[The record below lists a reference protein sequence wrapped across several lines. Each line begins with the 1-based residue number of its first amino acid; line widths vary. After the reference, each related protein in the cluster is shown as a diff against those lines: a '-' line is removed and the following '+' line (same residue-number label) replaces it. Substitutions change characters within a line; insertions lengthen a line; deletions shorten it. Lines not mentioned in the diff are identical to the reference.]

1 MKIAEI
7 IAYPLSFRV
16 TQNKGVTLGLG
27 KTIKRDTI
35 VVKVVTEDGI
45 VGWGESHHG
54 RAPGAVAH
62 LINTTLRELIIGMDA
77 REIVKAWTR
86 IYRMQIASHGLGT
99 ATSLAMS
106 GIDTALWD
114 IKGKMANMP
123 LYRLLGGSSAR
134 IDAYA
139 GGISLGYQE
148 PQSLVE
154 EVRPLVEMGYRA
166 VKLRV
171 GDNVAADISR
181 VRAVREAF
189 GDSLTILVDANTAYS
204 LKDVRK
210 VMPAYEDLNVGWLE
224 EPFAPA
230 DFYNYAQAKQL
241 GNVPLAAGENHYTRY
256 EFTKVIED
264 CSITIL
270 QPDVS
275 KTGGVTEIM
284 RIAAMASGWK
294 IPINPHTCTTS
305 LNMAATIHVLASID
319 NAGYFEADVA
329 IENPFRTEMT
339 SSPYELGKDG
349 CVAALD
355 KPGLG
360 VEVDEHFIASHP
372 LIDGPC
378 FV

>member
-1 MKIAEI
+1 MKIAEVV
-7 IAYPLSFRV
+7 AYPLSFRV
-16 TQNKGVTLGLG
+16 TQGKGVSLGLG
-27 KTIKRDTI
+27 RTIKRDTV

-62 LINTTLRELIIGMDA
+62 LVNTTLRELILGMDA
-77 REIVKAWTR
+77 REIVKVWSR
-86 IYRMQIASHGLGT
+86 IYRMQISSHGLGT
-99 ATSLAMS
+99 ATAIAMS

-123 LYRLLGGSSAR
+123 LYRLLGGSSAS

-139 GGISLGYQE
+139 GGISLGYQP
-148 PQSLVE
+148 PQALVE

-166 VKLRV
+166 VKLRI
-171 GDNVAADISR
+171 GDNVADDLRR
-181 VRAVREAF
+181 VEAVRKAF
-189 GDSLTILVDANTAYS
+189 GDDLTILTDANTAYT

-210 VMPAYEDLNVGWLE
+210 AMPALEALNVGWLE

-230 DFYNYAQAKQL
+230 DAYNYAQAKLL
-241 GNVPLAAGENHYTRY
+241 GNVPLAAGENHYTRH

-264 CSITIL
+264 RSITIL

-275 KTGGVTEIM
+275 KTGGVTEVM
-284 RIAAMASGWK
+284 RIAAMASAWK
-294 IPINPHTCTTS
+294 LPINPHTCTTS

-339 SSPYELGKDG
+339 SLPYELSADG
-349 CVAALD
+349 RVVPQE

-360 VEVDEHFIASHP
+360 IEVDEKFIASHP

>member
-1 MKIAEI
+1 MKIAQVV
-7 IAYPLSFRV
+7 AYPISFRV
-16 TQNKGVTLGLG
+16 TQEKGVSLGLG
-27 KTIKRDTI
+27 RTIKRDTV
-35 VVKVVTEDGI
+35 VVKVVTEDGV

-77 REIVKAWTR
+77 REIVKVWNR
-86 IYRMQIASHGLGT
+86 IYRMQISSHGLGT
-99 ATSLAMS
+99 ATTIAMS

-123 LYRLLGGSSAR
+123 LYRLLGGCNAP

-139 GGISLGYQE
+139 GGISLGYQ
-148 PQSLVE
+148 PPADLVE
-154 EVRPLVEMGYRA
+154 EVRVLVETGYRA

-171 GDNVAADISR
+171 GDNVPDDLRR
-181 VRAVREAF
+181 VEAVREAF
-189 GDSLTILVDANTAYS
+189 GDDLTILVDANTAYT

-210 VMPAYEDLNVGWLE
+210 AMPAFEALDVGWLE
-224 EPFAPA
+224 EPFSPA
-230 DFYNYAQAKQL
+230 DAYNYAQAKLL
-241 GNVPLAAGENHYTRY
+241 GNVPLAAGENHYTRH
-256 EFTKVIED
+256 EFTQVIED
-264 CSITIL
+264 RSITIF

-275 KTGGVTEIM
+275 KTGGVTEVM

-339 SSPYELGKDG
+339 GLPYELSAEG
-349 CVAALD
+349 CVVPLEA
-355 KPGLG
+355 PGLG
-360 VEVDEHFIASHP
+360 IEVDEKFIASHP

>member
-1 MKIAEI
+1 MKIAQV

-16 TQNKGVTLGLG
+16 TPGKGVALGLG
-27 KTIKRDTI
+27 QTIKRDTV
-35 VVKVVTEDGI
+35 VVKVVTEDGV

-62 LINTTLRELIIGMDA
+62 LVNTTLRELIVGMDS
-77 REIVKAWTR
+77 REIVKVWNR

-99 ATSLAMS
+99 ATAIAMS

-114 IKGKMANMP
+114 IKGKMAKMP
-123 LYRLLGGSSAR
+123 LYRLLGGSSGG

-139 GGISLGYQE
+139 GGISLGYQPPE
-148 PQSLVE
+148 ELVE
-154 EVRPLVEMGYRA
+154 EVRPLVEQGYRA

-171 GDNVAADISR
+171 GDSVPNDLRR
-181 VRAVREAF
+181 VEAVRQAF
-189 GDSLTILVDANTAYS
+189 GEDLTILVDANTAYT

-210 VMPAYEDLNVGWLE
+210 AMPAFEALNVGWLE

-230 DFYNYAQAKQL
+230 DAYNYAQAKLL
-241 GNVPLAAGENHYTRY
+241 GTVPLAAGENHYTRH

-264 CSITIL
+264 GAITIL

-275 KTGGVTEIM
+275 KTGGVTEVM

-294 IPINPHTCTTS
+294 VPINPHTCTTS

-339 SSPYELGKDG
+339 SLPYELGGDG
-349 CVAALD
+349 RVVPLE
-355 KPGLG
+355 KPGIG
-360 VEVDEHFIASHP
+360 IEVDEDFIASHP

>member
-1 MKIAEI
+1 MKIAQVV
-7 IAYPLSFRV
+7 AYPLSFRLA
-16 TQNKGVTLGLG
+16 QGVSLGLG
-27 KTIKRDTI
+27 RTIKRDTV
-35 VVKVVTEDGI
+35 VVKVVTEDGV

-62 LINTTLRELIIGMDA
+62 LINTTLRELVLGMDS
-77 REIVKAWTR
+77 REIIKVWSR
-86 IYRMQIASHGLGT
+86 IYRMQISSHGLGT
-99 ATSLAMS
+99 ATAMAMS

-114 IKGKMANMP
+114 IKAKMANVP
-123 LYRLLGGSSAR
+123 LYQLLGGSSSN
-134 IDAYA
+134 IEAYA
-139 GGISLGYQE
+139 GGVSLGFKPPE
-148 PQSLVE
+148 ELVD
-154 EVRPLVEMGYRA
+154 EVRPLIEMGYRA
-166 VKLRV
+166 IKLRV
-171 GDNVAADISR
+171 GDNVADDLRR
-181 VRAVREAF
+181 VQAVRKAI
-189 GDSLTILVDANTAYS
+189 GDNLTILVDANTAYTPA
-204 LKDVRK
+204 DVRK
-210 VMPAYEDLNVGWLE
+210 VMPVFEALNVGWLE

-230 DFYNYAQAKQL
+230 DAYNYALAKSL
-241 GNVPLAAGENHYTRY
+241 GRVPLAAGENHYTRY
-256 EFTKVIED
+256 DFTKMIEER
-264 CSITIL
+264 SITIL

-339 SSPYELGKDG
+339 SPAYELNAEG
-349 CVAALD
+349 CVTPPQ

-360 VEVDEHFIASHP
+360 VEVDEKFIASHA
-372 LIDGPC
+372 LIDGSC